1 MRLPR
6 LSLPVT
12 LIACAVLA
20 APAPAAGQTAAQ
32 QIEAARLLL
41 EASQFDSA
49 TTILQ
54 QLIDKDPKAR
64 LEAYVW
70 LGLVNHF
77 ARRDSLARAAFR
89 QAFTL
94 DPDLKVE
101 GIADLD
107 PKLPQVLAEARA
119 QARGE
124 PIPAPAAAGAAA
136 AAGATTPGPGAGG
149 DVPAARCLAGC
160 TGLERAPE
168 FVSMP
173 RVSFPKHLEDA
184 ARDLELVVR
193 ATVDSTGR
201 VEPKSVAVIRSNV
214 ASLNA
219 EIAEAVS
226 RAKFLP
232 GRVNNSPTRV
242 LVELRFHA
250 KRQGSGLILG
260 PPERLDI

>member
-6 LSLPVT
+6 SCFPVALAT
-12 LIACAVLA
+12 WVVLA
-20 APAPAAGQTAAQ
+20 APAPAAGQTSAQ
-32 QIEAARLLL
+32 KIEAARQLL

-49 TTILQ
+49 TTILKQ
-54 QLIDKDPKAR
+54 VIDQDPKAR

-101 GIADLD
+101 GIAELD

-119 QARGE
+119 EARGE
-124 PIPAPAAAGAAA
+124 PLPAPAAAAPVTAGAALA
-136 AAGATTPGPGAGG
+136 PPAGDDLPAG
-149 DVPAARCLAGC
+149 RCQPGC

-173 RVSFPKHLEDA
+173 RVSFPDHLEA
-184 ARDLELVVR
+184 AALSLDLVVR
-193 ATVDSTGR
+193 AIVDTAGK
-201 VEPKSVAVIRSNV
+201 VEPKSVAIVRSNV
-214 ASLNA
+214 ASMNA
-219 EIAEAVS
+219 DVMNALA
-226 RAKFLP
+226 RARFLP
-232 GRVNNSPTRV
+232 GRVSGGPTRT
-242 LVELRFHA
+242 LVELTFHA
-250 KRQGSGLILG
+250 KRQGSTLILG
-260 PPERLDI
+260 PPEKL